1 MHVFDLI
8 LLPTTHPNVNQQIL
22 KGFLVSLKQ
31 NVHEQNNKIIKG
43 LGSATSLPNTQ
54 DLLL

>member
-1 MHVFDLI
+1 MFDLI
-8 LLPTTHPNVNQQIL
+8 LLATTHPNVNQQIL

>member
-43 LGSATSLPNTQ
+43 LGSAASLPNTQ